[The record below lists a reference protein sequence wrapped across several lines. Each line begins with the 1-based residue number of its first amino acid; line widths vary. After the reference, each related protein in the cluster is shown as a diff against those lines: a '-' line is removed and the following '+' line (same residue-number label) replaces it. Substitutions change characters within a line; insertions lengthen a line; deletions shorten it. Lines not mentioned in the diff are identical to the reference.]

1 MSNKSLINYK
11 LFQNRRNF
19 NPLSLFAKNKDLTY
33 EEFVAFLQS
42 KMVDSPGIAY
52 YERVKTAFLNS
63 TKTATDVVVAEVAVP
78 VVAEANVEVK
88 ALSRKNKKSRKSKRT
103 ELPVKQVDLVDST
116 LADKDDKDE
125 KDSTE

>member
-1 MSNKSLINYK
+1 MLNKSLINYK
-11 LFQNRRNF
+11 LFQSRRNF

-63 TKTATDVVVAEVAVP
+63 VKAESVANEEAKP
-78 VVAEANVEVK
+78 VVTESNVEVK
-88 ALSRKNKKSRKSKRT
+88 ALSRKNKKARKAKRT

-116 LADKDDKDE
+116 LEDKVGKDE